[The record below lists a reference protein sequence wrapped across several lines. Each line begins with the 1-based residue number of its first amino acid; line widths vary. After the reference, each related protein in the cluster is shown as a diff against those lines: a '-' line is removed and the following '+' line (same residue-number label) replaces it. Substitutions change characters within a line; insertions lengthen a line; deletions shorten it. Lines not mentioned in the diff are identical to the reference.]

1 MSSDGRTVALLR
13 PHISASL
20 ETAAVDTSA
29 VLKLQPHSRYRDT
42 TTTTTMTTTMTT
54 TTSNSYNMT
63 SARKG
68 IEHTTSTV
76 DIKHCIR

>member
-29 VLKLQPHSRYRDT
+29 VLKLQHHSTYRDT
-42 TTTTTMTTTMTT
+42 TTTTTTTMTT

-68 IEHTTSTV
+68 IEHTTTTV